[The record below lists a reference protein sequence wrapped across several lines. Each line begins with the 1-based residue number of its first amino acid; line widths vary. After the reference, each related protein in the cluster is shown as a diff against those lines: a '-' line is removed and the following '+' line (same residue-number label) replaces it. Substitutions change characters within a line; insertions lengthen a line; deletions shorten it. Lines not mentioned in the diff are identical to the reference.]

1 MLDVT
6 PFSYLLLRLL
16 FSATWA
22 TRSSS
27 SIRQVHVI
35 PLTYIKTLVDMGTTS
50 PPWQLASLAL
60 SLLSLSI
67 PVAIAA
73 FYLPLS

>member
-16 FSATWA
+16 FWA

-35 PLTYIKTLVDMGTTS
+35 PLTYIETLVDMGTTS
-50 PPWQLASLAL
+50 PPWQLATLVL

-67 PVAIAA
+67 LVAIAV